1 MKMKILMISP
11 ECAPF
16 SKAGG
21 LGDMVSSISKRF
33 AESGC
38 DVKVFTPLYASV
50 KRSGDMK
57 KQMDN
62 LSVHMGLGL
71 EYGASVWSAPL
82 GGAEAL
88 LLEFNMYFDR
98 PGIYNYN
105 GADYSDNG
113 GRFAFM
119 CRAALDWCLQNGW
132 IPDVV
137 HCHDWTAGLVPVLL
151 NTSLRNSP
159 LGGCASV
166 FTIHNLQHQGIF
178 DKGVLEYAGVP
189 MSEFR
194 ADSCE
199 AYGALNMMKGGLYNC
214 TKITTVSPT
223 YAGEIRTPA
232 YGCGLDGLPRI
243 SWESSTGWIPRRG
256 IPRRTS

>member
-1 MKMKILMISP
+1 MKILMISP

-33 AESGC
+33 AEAGC
-38 DVKVFTPLYASV
+38 DVKIFTPLYASV
-50 KRSGDMK
+50 KRSGGMK

-82 GGAEAL
+82 GRAEAL

-119 CRAALDWCLQNGW
+119 CRAALDWCLQSGW

-137 HCHDWTAGLVPVLL
+137 HCHD
-151 NTSLRNSP
+151 
-159 LGGCASV
+159 
-166 FTIHNLQHQGIF
+166 
-178 DKGVLEYAGVP
+178 
-189 MSEFR
+189 
-194 ADSCE
+194 
-199 AYGALNMMKGGLYNC
+199 
-214 TKITTVSPT
+214 
-223 YAGEIRTPA
+223 
-232 YGCGLDGLPRI
+232 
-243 SWESSTGWIPRRG
+243 
-256 IPRRTS
+256 